1 MIVGRKELAQAL
13 GISPTKVN
21 AFQQQG
27 VFPTVGRG
35 KYDLAECVQ
44 RFIEAS
50 VEHLIKKNA
59 TNSEGSA
66 ESLNYWKTQR
76 QKHAALREM
85 GITMQVEQAEK
96 LMSARLGQIR
106 NVLTAVDN
114 TWAPYVIGLKN
125 QEQAQQMLSKLLDN
139 LFEQLSSLQDFDNE
153 LDLPDSEDIDT
164 DYEEEDNGEDE
175 E

>member
-1 MIVGRKELAQAL
+1 MIVSRKELAEAL

-27 VFPTVGRG
+27 VFPTVSRG

-59 TNSEGSA
+59 TNPDGSA
-66 ESLNYWKTQR
+66 ESLNFWKTQR

-96 LMSARLGQIR
+96 LMSTRLGQIR

-114 TWAPYVIGLKN
+114 TWAPYVVGLKN
-125 QEQAQQMLSKLLDN
+125 QEQAQQMLSKLLDT
-139 LFEQLSSLQDFDNE
+139 LFEQLSTLQDIE
-153 LDLPDSEDIDT
+153 LEEELIDT
-164 DYEEEDNGEDE
+164 DATDDEEEIDE
-175 E
+175 HDA

>member
-1 MIVGRKELAQAL
+1 MIVNRKELAEAL

-27 VFPTVGRG
+27 VFPTVSRG
-35 KYDLAECVQ
+35 KYNLPDCVQ
-44 RFIEAS
+44 RFIEIS

-59 TNSEGSA
+59 TNPEGSA

-96 LMSARLGQIR
+96 LMSARLSQIR
-106 NVLTAVDN
+106 NVLTAIDSS
-114 TWAPYVIGLKN
+114 WAPYMVGIKN
-125 QEQAQQMLSKLLDN
+125 QEQSQQMLSKLLDN
-139 LFEQLSSLQDFDNE
+139 LFEQLSTLQDFE
-153 LDLPDSEDIDT
+153 LDDEVIDT
-164 DYEEEDNGEDE
+164 DATDDEEEIDE
-175 E
+175 QDA

>member
-1 MIVGRKELAQAL
+1 MMIVGRRELAEAL

-27 VFPTVGRG
+27 VFPTVSRG

-59 TNSEGSA
+59 TNPEGSA
-66 ESLNYWKTQR
+66 ENLQYWKMIR
-76 QKHAALREM
+76 QKNAALKEM
-85 GITMQVEQAEK
+85 GVTMQVEQAEK

-106 NVLTAVDN
+106 NVLTAIDSS
-114 TWAPYVIGLKN
+114 WAPYLVGIKN
-125 QEQAQQMLSKLLDN
+125 QEQSQQMLSKLLDN
-139 LFEQLSSLQDFDNE
+139 LFEQLSTLQDFE
-153 LDLPDSEDIDT
+153 LDDEVIDT
-164 DYEEEDNGEDE
+164 DATDEDE
-175 E
+175 EEIDEQDA

>member
-1 MIVGRKELAQAL
+1 MIVGRRELAEAL

-27 VFPTVGRG
+27 VFPTVSRG

-59 TNSEGSA
+59 SNPEGSA